1 MDKFDVNSFN
11 EKKEKGRL
19 DNLSIPTAWRE
30 MEKATTDCSIKEEG
44 IDEYELYNCT
54 IIIHW
59 HILIYMYSNRWS
71 LSAMGQHI
79 QATNSP

>member
-44 IDEYELYNCT
+44 FDYTFVL
-54 IIIHW
+54 
-59 HILIYMYSNRWS
+59 
-71 LSAMGQHI
+71 
-79 QATNSP
+79 

>member
-1 MDKFDVNSFN
+1 MWRWRPQYRLDKFDVNSFN

-44 IDEYELYNCT
+44 FDYT
-54 IIIHW
+54 FV
-59 HILIYMYSNRWS
+59 
-71 LSAMGQHI
+71 Q
-79 QATNSP
+79 